1 MYLLVSVLFC
11 FSKMSCVEA
20 KCDNQCSGHGT
31 CLTDDVCD
39 CDDNYGLGLA
49 GDSGDCSEKI
59 CPFEIAWV
67 DNPDKSGRFHKYLEC
82 SGKGICNREVG
93 DCECFFGYEGKA
105 CARLSCPNQCSGH
118 GTCEFIEDLPYGET
132 WSEWVDSDSATF
144 GMSTTTVAS
153 FRNKAKTFNY
163 KAWDRQKSRK
173 CVCDAQW
180 GDVDCSKRMCPYGT
194 DVLDTKDD
202 TWMGMDTQKYQEQ
215 TILFAALSGDFAS
228 LAEMTFALTFVS
240 KLNETFTTTPIAF
253 STHLDFVDLE
263 NDIKNALL
271 KLPNGVIDG
280 VQVKADFIDQNETA
294 SLVKTNLPDAKAMF
308 TWGASSYSLT
318 LSGAGVT
325 TGSLAVGQIVTD
337 ACAESPCDIPP
348 GTTVTAIND
357 NVVTISG
364 LTARARTAAT
374 ELEFTGIS
382 LYNVGVPMGPFPG
395 VRGAYTDFSLSKPS
409 GVDRPVLYSTD
420 ESIGNAE
427 NHRRRRLINY
437 RNTALVTV
445 KIRFTGAAVQG
456 TQHLL
461 SVEDYYC
468 GAGCSPKLTG
478 LPLETRQTQKIWS
491 AVVEITQSDFNSY
504 ECGRR
509 GKCDYETGVCTCFA
523 GYIGD
528 NCNTLTTLV

>member
-1 MYLLVSVLFC
+1 M
-11 FSKMSCVEA
+11 
-20 KCDNQCSGHGT
+20 
-31 CLTDDVCD
+31 
-39 CDDNYGLGLA
+39 
-49 GDSGDCSEKI
+49 
-59 CPFEIAWV
+59 
-67 DNPDKSGRFHKYLEC
+67 
-82 SGKGICNREVG
+82 
-93 DCECFFGYEGKA
+93 GYEGKA
-105 CARLSCPNQCSGH
+105 CARLRCPNECSGH
-118 GTCEFIEDLPYGET
+118 GTCEYIEDLSYGEV
-132 WSEWVDSDSATF
+132 WSEWVDSESQTS
-144 GMSTTTVAS
+144 GMSTSTVAS
-153 FRNKAKTFNY
+153 FRNKAKRFDY

-202 TWMGMDTQKYQEQ
+202 TWMGLDAQKYQEQ

-253 STHLDFVDLE
+253 SAHLDFVDLE

-280 VQVKADFIDQNETA
+280 VEVKADFIDQNETA
-294 SLVKTNLPDAKAMF
+294 KLVKTNLPDAKGKF
-308 TWGASSYSLT
+308 TWETGSYQLT
-318 LSGAGVT
+318 LSSSGLSS
-325 TGSLAVGQIVTD
+325 GSLAVGQVVKCVVDDPNTLSSS
-337 ACAESPCDIPP
+337 CGIPI
-348 GTTVTAIND
+348 GTTVTAING
-357 NVVTISG
+357 NTITISAQTDLG
-364 LTARARTAAT
+364 KTAPV

-382 LYNVGVPMGPFPG
+382 LYNVGVPIGPFPG

-409 GVDRPVLYSTD
+409 GVDRPVLYSDD
-420 ESIGNAE
+420 EDIENAA
-427 NHRRRRLINY
+427 NHRRRLGAVY

-445 KIRFTGAAVQG
+445 KIRFTGPAVQG
-456 TQHLL
+456 PQHLL
-461 SVEDYYC
+461 VVEDYYC

-478 LPLETRQTQKIWS
+478 LPLETRQTKKIWS
-491 AVVEITQSDFNSY
+491 AVVEITKSDFNSY

-509 GKCDYETGVCTCFA
+509 GKCDYKTGLCSCFA